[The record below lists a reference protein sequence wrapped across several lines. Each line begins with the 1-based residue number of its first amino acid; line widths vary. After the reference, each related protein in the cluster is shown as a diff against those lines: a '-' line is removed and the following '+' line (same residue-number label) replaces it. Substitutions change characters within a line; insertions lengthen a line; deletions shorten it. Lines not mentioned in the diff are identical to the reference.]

1 MSDLINDSSNKKSRL
16 GRGLGSL
23 LGGSGSGLENSFST
37 PNPTPAPAPSAA
49 AATVNVAAKPATPT
63 LATAANTLPPEAR
76 IWQVSI
82 DKMIPGNF
90 QPRTHFEKS
99 KLEELA
105 SSIRQNGILQPI
117 VAKRKPDGKF
127 EIIAGERRW
136 RAAQIAGLHQVPVIL
151 KTIGNQATLELALI
165 ENIQRED
172 LNPIEEAEA
181 YQRLVEEFSLTQQQV
196 ADKVGKERAT
206 VANSLRLLNLTEPA
220 RKLLVEGKISQGH
233 AKVLLALSSPADQ
246 MKWAKAVAEDNLS
259 VRQLEKMV
267 AKANN
272 TGSQKAS
279 TTNDIGNVTQRL
291 IAGLSEELQKSL
303 GTKVSI
309 DYNNSHG
316 KISIHFYS
324 DEELTG
330 LVERL
335 KK

>member
-1 MSDLINDSSNKKSRL
+1 MSDLTNDSTNKKSRL

-23 LGGSGSGLENSFST
+23 LGGAGAGLD
-37 PNPTPAPAPSAA
+37 APVSSPSMPGTAPLSPSQ
-49 AATVNVAAKPATPT
+49 TQSAKPAATT

-90 QPRTHFEKS
+90 QPRTHFEKA

-105 SSIRQNGILQPI
+105 ASIRQNGILQPI
-117 VAKRKPDGKF
+117 VAKRKADGKF

-151 KTIGNQATLELALI
+151 KTIGNQTTLELALI

-181 YQRLVEEFSLTQQQV
+181 YRRLVEEFSLTQQQV

-206 VANSLRLLNLTEPA
+206 VANSLRLLNLTESA

-233 AKVLLALSSPADQ
+233 AKVLLSVTDPAQ
-246 MKWAKAVAEDNLS
+246 QSKWALVVAEDNLS
-259 VRQLEKMV
+259 VRQLEKAV
-267 AKANN
+267 AKANEA
-272 TGSQKAS
+272 GAKKA
-279 TTNDIGNVTQRL
+279 DAAAEMGANVTQRL
-291 IAGLSEELQKSL
+291 IASLSEELQKSL

-309 DYNNSHG
+309 DYNNSRG

-330 LVERL
+330 LVERM

>member
-1 MSDLINDSSNKKSRL
+1 MSDLINDSTNKKSRL

-23 LGGSGSGLENSFST
+23 LGGAGAGLDT
-37 PNPTPAPAPSAA
+37 PTATTPAPTAAATTPAATAKPAVAANISAA
-49 AATVNVAAKPATPT
+49 ASA
-63 LATAANTLPPEAR
+63 LPPEAR
-76 IWQVSI
+76 IWQVPI
-82 DKMIPGNF
+82 DKMIPGQF
-90 QPRTHFEKS
+90 QPRSHFEKA

-117 VAKRKPDGKF
+117 VAKRKVDGKF

-151 KTIGNQATLELALI
+151 KAIGNQATLELALI

-181 YQRLVEEFSLTQQQV
+181 YHRLVEEFSLTQQQV

-206 VANSLRLLNLTEPA
+206 VANSLRLLNLAEPA
-220 RKLLVEGKISQGH
+220 RRLLVEGKISQGH
-233 AKVLLALSSPADQ
+233 AKVLLSVSDPLQQS
-246 MKWAKAVAEDNLS
+246 KWAQTVAEDSLS
-259 VRQLEKMV
+259 VRQLEKAISKTNDSAAKKSD
-267 AKANN
+267 AKA
-272 TGSQKAS
+272 
-279 TTNDIGNVTQRL
+279 DIGTNVTQRL
-291 IAGLSEELQKSL
+291 ISGLSEELQKSL

-309 DYNNSHG
+309 DYNNSRG

-330 LVERL
+330 LVERI
-335 KK
+335 KD